1 MFMQLFF
8 RVAIWRD
15 FFKPIW
21 KRKSRNLMLSL
32 ELLLAFL
39 IVFAV
44 TAFAVRYYQ
53 LYHMPVGFAH
63 ADVWSVEMQMP
74 DDAVH
79 GLPGSDSDNAKR
91 AEVGQRFQEFTRALS
106 AMPEVESVAFA
117 DYLPYTRSQWT
128 TEFYLPES
136 KQAQLSNIMGV
147 SDAFFSTLKMP
158 ILKGRWFDQRDD
170 GTGYTA
176 AVINAEF
183 ARQLFPNQDPLGKLI
198 SPNKPGDKKTDEGDE
213 TPDKL
218 LRVVGVFE
226 DFRNQGEYMSPVPFT
241 FTRFDSDAKW
251 LPNTILLK
259 LKAGTPRIFEVKLNQ
274 QLKLIR
280 SDWGYR
286 VAPLSALRD
295 TMLSTDL
302 IPLIVLA
309 VIATFLLLMVA
320 FGLFGVLWQNT
331 TLRIPEIGLRR
342 AVGASARWIYAQ
354 IIIEQLILTSL
365 AITVGAV
372 LLVQLPITGALGAEL
387 NWTVFTLALLISI
400 GLLLLLSTVC
410 ALYPAWRAS
419 RLTPTAALR
428 YA

>member
-1 MFMQLFF
+1 MFMHM
-8 RVAIWRD
+8 
-15 FFKPIW
+15 FKPIW

-53 LYHMPVGFAH
+53 LYHLPVGFAH
-63 ADVWSVEMQMP
+63 ANVWSVEMEIP
-74 DDAVH
+74 EDAANE
-79 GLPGSDSDNAKR
+79 LTATELDTAKR
-91 AEVGQRFQEFTRALS
+91 AAVAQRFQDFSRALS
-106 AMPEVESVAFA
+106 AMPEVKSVAFA
-117 DYLPYTRSQWT
+117 DYLPYTRSRWT
-128 TEFYLPES
+128 SEFYLPES
-136 KQAQLSNIMGV
+136 KQAQTSYIMGV
-147 SDAFFSTLKMP
+147 SDAFFPTLDMR

-176 AVINAEF
+176 AVINSEF
-183 ARQLFPNQDPLGKLI
+183 ARQMFPNQEPLGQLI
-198 SPNKPGDKKTDEGDE
+198 SPNKPGETKADSEEGAKE
-213 TPDKL
+213 KM
-218 LRVVGVFE
+218 LRVVGVIE

-241 FTRFDSDAKW
+241 FTRFDGDAKW

-259 LKAGTPRIFEVKLNQ
+259 LKVGTPRIFEVKLNQ

-280 SDWGYR
+280 SDWSYR
-286 VAPLSALRD
+286 VVPLSALREN
-295 TMLSTDL
+295 MLSTDL

-309 VIATFLLLMVA
+309 VIATFLLIMVA

-342 AVGASARWIYAQ
+342 AVGASARWIYVQ

-365 AITVGAV
+365 AITLGAL
-372 LLVQLPITGALGAEL
+372 LLVQLPITGALGAQL
-387 NWTVFTLALLISI
+387 NWAVFTLALLISMA
-400 GLLLLLSTVC
+400 LLLSLSTFC

-419 RLTPTAALR
+419 RMTPTAALR

>member
-1 MFMQLFF
+1 MFMHM
-8 RVAIWRD
+8 
-15 FFKPIW
+15 FKPIW

-53 LYHMPVGFAH
+53 LYHLPVGFAH
-63 ADVWSVEMQMP
+63 ANVWSVELEIP
-74 DDAVH
+74 EDAANELI
-79 GLPGSDSDNAKR
+79 GKELDNAKR
-91 AEVGQRFQEFTRALS
+91 AAVAQRFQDFSRALS
-106 AMPEVESVAFA
+106 AMPEVEGVAFA
-117 DYLPYTRSQWT
+117 DYLPYTRSRWSS
-128 TEFYLPES
+128 EFYLPES
-136 KQAQLSNIMGV
+136 KQAQLSNVMGV
-147 SDAFFSTLKMP
+147 SDAFFPTLDMR
-158 ILKGRWFDQRDD
+158 ILKGRWFDPRDD

-176 AVINAEF
+176 AVINSEF
-183 ARQLFPNQDPLGKLI
+183 ARHMFPNLDPLGQLI
-198 SPNKPGDKKTDEGDE
+198 SPNKPGENKAADNEEEAKDKM
-213 TPDKL
+213 

-241 FTRFDSDAKW
+241 FTRFDGDAKW

-280 SDWGYR
+280 SNWGYR
-286 VAPLSALRD
+286 VAPLSALREN
-295 TMLSTDL
+295 MLSTDL

-365 AITVGAV
+365 AITIGAV
-372 LLVQLPITGALGAEL
+372 LLVQLPITGALGAQL
-387 NWTVFTLALLISI
+387 NWTVFTLALMISMA
-400 GLLLLLSTVC
+400 LLLLLSTMC

-419 RLTPTAALR
+419 RMTPTAALR

>member
-1 MFMQLFF
+1 MFMHM
-8 RVAIWRD
+8 
-15 FFKPIW
+15 FKPIW

-53 LYHMPVGFAH
+53 LYHLPVGFAH
-63 ADVWSVEMQMP
+63 ANVWTVEMEIP
-74 DDAVH
+74 EDAANELT
-79 GLPGSDSDNAKR
+79 GKELENAKR
-91 AEVGQRFQEFTRALS
+91 AAVAQRFQEFSRALS

-117 DYLPYTRSQWT
+117 DYLPYTRSRWSS
-128 TEFYLPES
+128 EFYLPES
-136 KQAQLSNIMGV
+136 KQAQISNVMGV
-147 SDAFFSTLKMP
+147 SDAFFPTMDMHL
-158 ILKGRWFDQRDD
+158 LKGRWFDQRDD

-176 AVINAEF
+176 AVINSEF
-183 ARQLFPNQDPLGKLI
+183 ARQMFPNQDPLGQLI
-198 SPNKPGDKKTDEGDE
+198 SPNKPGETKADSEEKTKDKM
-213 TPDKL
+213 

-241 FTRFDSDAKW
+241 FTRFDGDAKW
-251 LPNTILLK
+251 LPNTILLRIK
-259 LKAGTPRIFEVKLNQ
+259 VGTPRIFEVKLSQ

-280 SDWGYR
+280 NDWGYR
-286 VAPLSALRD
+286 VVPLSALREN
-295 TMLSTDL
+295 MLSTDL

-342 AVGASARWIYAQ
+342 AVGASAHWIYAQ

-365 AITVGAV
+365 AITIGAV

-387 NWTVFTLALLISI
+387 NWAVFTLALLISI

-419 RLTPTAALR
+419 RMTPTAALR